1 MKKIAI
7 VGSGI
12 SGLACAYYLS
22 RRHDIT
28 LYEANDYV
36 GGHTH
41 TVGVEKDGE
50 KASIDTGFIV
60 FNDRTYPNFMRLLK
74 EIGVSYQATEMG
86 FSVRND
92 AADLEYGSRNLNGL
106 FAQRRNL
113 MRPEFWNMLLD
124 ILRFNKDARKEKDN
138 DQSRTIG
145 QYLETASYGAL
156 FKENYLLPM
165 ISAIW
170 SMGLES
176 CLDFPLQFFVRFFDN
191 HGLLTVIDQPQW
203 YTIKGGSSRYI
214 GPLTEGFR
222 GKIKLN
228 TPVRK
233 VRRTENGVIVET
245 AGGSCRFDE
254 VVLACHG
261 DQALGL
267 LDPPTERERKVLEAF
282 RFSENQVVLHTD
294 ISRLPKRKSA
304 WASWNYRI
312 ADDDREFT
320 TLTYN
325 MNILQRL
332 EKRHTYLVTLNQE
345 IDDAHVLARFTYS
358 HPVYDTGAIAAQ
370 KQWQNISGASNI
382 HYCGA
387 YWFNGFHEDGV
398 RSALRVCDMLEETHE
413 ISDLRGKNIPSTIY
427 PQAA

>member
-22 RRHDIT
+22 KRHDIT
-28 LYEANDYV
+28 LFEAEDYI
-36 GGHTH
+36 GGHTR
-41 TVGVEKDGE
+41 TVDVEKDGE

-60 FNDRTYPNFMRLLK
+60 FNDRTYPNFIELLK
-74 EIGVSYQATEMG
+74 EIGVSYQPAEMG

-92 AADLEYGSRNLNGL
+92 SAGLEYGSRNLNGL
-106 FAQRRNL
+106 FAQRPNL
-113 MRPEFWNMLLD
+113 LRPRFWNMLLD
-124 ILRFNKDARKEKDN
+124 ILRFNKDMLREKDN

-176 CLDFPLQFFVRFFDN
+176 CLDFPLQFFARFFDN
-191 HGLLTVIDQPQW
+191 HGLLTVNDQPQW

-214 GPLTEGFR
+214 EPLTAGYR
-222 GKIKLN
+222 DRIKLN
-228 TPVRK
+228 TPVRS
-233 VRRTENGVIVET
+233 VARGENGVVVET
-245 AGGSCRFDE
+245 SGDTFVFDD

-261 DQALGL
+261 DQALRL
-267 LDPPTERERKVLEAF
+267 LAHPADSEKEVLGAF
-282 RFSENQVVLHTD
+282 RFSNNQVVLHTD
-294 ISRLPKRKSA
+294 ISHLPRRKVA
-304 WASWNYRI
+304 WSSWNYRMI
-312 ADDDREFT
+312 DAGKEFT
-320 TLTYN
+320 TLTYYMN
-325 MNILQRL
+325 MLQRL
-332 EKRHTYLVTLNQE
+332 EKRYTYLVTLNQE
-345 IDDAHVLARFTYS
+345 IDDSHVLARFTYS
-358 HPVYDTGAIAAQ
+358 HPVYTTGAIAAQ
-370 KQWQNISGASNI
+370 KQWHRISGVANI

-398 RSALRVCDMLEETHE
+398 RSALRVRDMLEEQ
-413 ISDLRGKNIPSTIY
+413 S
-427 PQAA
+427 